1 MAFLPNPTRAIVT
14 SSVVAAATDQVSADL
29 AGEAIVLSLRT
40 AMYYGL
46 DQVGARIWELVR
58 EPTRVADVRD
68 AIAREYDVDLERCER
83 DVLELLHQLA
93 THGLIEVRD
102 GGEAAR

>member
-1 MAFLPNPTRAIVT
+1 MASPNVNGAIVT
-14 SSVVAAATDQVSADL
+14 SSVVVATKDQVSSDL

-58 EPTRVADVRD
+58 EPTRVADIRD
-68 AIAREYDVDLERCER
+68 AIASEYDVELERCER
-83 DVLELLHQLA
+83 DVLDLLRQLA
-93 THGLIEVRD
+93 TEGLIEVRD
-102 GGEAAR
+102 GAEAAE

>member
-1 MAFLPNPTRAIVT
+1 MASPSGDGAIAT
-14 SSVVAAATDQVSADL
+14 SSVVVATKDQVSSDL

-58 EPTRVADVRD
+58 EPRRVADIRD
-68 AIAREYDVDLERCER
+68 AIASEYDVELERCER
-83 DVLELLHQLA
+83 DVLDLLRQLA
-93 THGLIEVRD
+93 TEGLIEVRD
-102 GGEAAR
+102 GTEAV

>member
-1 MAFLPNPTRAIVT
+1 MASPNVNGAIAT
-14 SSVVAAATDQVSADL
+14 SSVVVATKDQVSSDL

-58 EPTRVADVRD
+58 EPTRVADIRD
-68 AIAREYDVDLERCER
+68 AIASEYDVELERCER
-83 DVLELLHQLA
+83 DVLDLLRQLA
-93 THGLIEVRD
+93 TEGLIEVRD
-102 GGEAAR
+102 GTEAA

>member
-1 MAFLPNPTRAIVT
+1 MASPSGDGAIAT
-14 SSVVAAATDQVSADL
+14 SSVVVATKDQVSSDL

-58 EPTRVADVRD
+58 EPTRVADIRD
-68 AIAREYDVDLERCER
+68 AIACEYDVELERCER
-83 DVLELLHQLA
+83 DVLGLLRQLA
-93 THGLIEVRD
+93 TEGLIEVRD
-102 GGEAAR
+102 GTEAV